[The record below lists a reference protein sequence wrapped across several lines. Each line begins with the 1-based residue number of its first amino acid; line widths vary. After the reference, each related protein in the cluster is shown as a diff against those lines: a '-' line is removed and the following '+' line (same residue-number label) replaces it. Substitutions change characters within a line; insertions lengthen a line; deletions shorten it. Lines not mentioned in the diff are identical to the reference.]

1 MQMVVS
7 EDIGRQILT
16 YNKRY
21 DLVPYYLVPYGHPFS
36 SIVSEHLWSFY
47 NSSIKTLTKAITK
60 IENRINS
67 RTKQLKLSIIIT

>member
-36 SIVSEHLWSFY
+36 SIVSEHL
-47 NSSIKTLTKAITK
+47 
-60 IENRINS
+60 
-67 RTKQLKLSIIIT
+67 

>member
-1 MQMVVS
+1 MVVS

-36 SIVSEHLWSFY
+36 SIVSEHCDLF
-47 NSSIKTLTKAITK
+47 IL
-60 IENRINS
+60 
-67 RTKQLKLSIIIT
+67 QVLKP